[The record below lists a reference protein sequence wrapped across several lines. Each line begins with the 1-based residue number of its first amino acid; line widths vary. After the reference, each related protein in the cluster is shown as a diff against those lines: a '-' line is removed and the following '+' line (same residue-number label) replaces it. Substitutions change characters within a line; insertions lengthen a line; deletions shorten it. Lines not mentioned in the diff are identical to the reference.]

1 MKNATL
7 KAAGTVVLG
16 VALAAAA
23 ITPAV
28 AADEAGSPLS
38 SLPTGAVPLQ
48 GVAQAPLADGAQALT
63 NRSGSVHAVTGTAQ
77 GLVDMTAPTV
87 QNPTQHLPSVRSEQ
101 PATRGLGGVPG
112 LSSLPGT
119 AGLPALPTGALGGL
133 PVHSPLG

>member
-7 KAAGTVVLG
+7 KAAGTAVLG

-28 AADEAGSPLS
+28 AADAAASPLS
-38 SLPTGAVPLQ
+38 GLPTSGVPIQ
-48 GVAQAPLADGAQALT
+48 GLAQGPLSDGAQALS

-77 GLVDMTAPTV
+77 ELVDSTTPALQHPA
-87 QNPTQHLPSVRSEQ
+87 QNLPSVRSM
-101 PATRGLGGVPG
+101 PTTRGLGGVPT

-119 AGLPALPTGALGGL
+119 AGLPALPTGALSSL
-133 PVHSPLG
+133 PVHTPLG